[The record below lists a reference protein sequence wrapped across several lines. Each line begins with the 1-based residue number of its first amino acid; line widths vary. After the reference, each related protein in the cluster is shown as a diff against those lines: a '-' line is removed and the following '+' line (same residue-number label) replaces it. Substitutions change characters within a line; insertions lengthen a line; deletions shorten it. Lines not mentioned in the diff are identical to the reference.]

1 MKIIL
6 IVGGSHVQ
14 SWNEN
19 KHMNRNF
26 IIVIINR
33 LIAIFKKITR
43 SHGKDYEKRYFDT
56 LKNLQDLKFALD
68 ESNLVQIVDKH
79 ANVLYA
85 NAKFCL
91 LSEYSFQELEG
102 KNMRMLNSNFHS
114 KEFFQEL
121 WTTVT
126 QGRVWSGELRNK
138 TKTGKYFWVNTTIVP
153 FLDKDKKPFQYIV
166 IRNDITKSKE
176 NEKKLEYLSNVDGL
190 TALYNRRYFDSML
203 DYYWETL
210 SQKQNSLSVI
220 LFDVDYFKH
229 FNDTYGHILGDQC
242 LIDIS
247 YRVKDC
253 LSLNEAVCAR
263 YGGEEFAIILP
274 EKDLHEAYLLAEKIR
289 LGVEQLNIPHELSN
303 KNKCVTMSFGVASI
317 VPNQAMKPK
326 ELLESADRA
335 LYQAKDNGR
344 NTVALI

>member
-1 MKIIL
+1 
-6 IVGGSHVQ
+6 
-14 SWNEN
+14 
-19 KHMNRNF
+19 MN
-26 IIVIINR
+26 IVIIKR
-33 LIAIFKKITR
+33 LIAIFKRITR
-43 SHGKDYEKRYFDT
+43 SHKKDYEKRYFDT

-79 ANVLYA
+79 ANILYA
-85 NAKFCL
+85 NDKFCR

-114 KEFFQEL
+114 TEFFKDL

-126 QGRVWSGELRNK
+126 QGRVWSGEMRNK

-220 LFDVDYFKH
+220 LFDVDYFKC

-247 YRVKDC
+247 HQVKDC
-253 LSLNEAVCAR
+253 LSLYEAVCAR

-289 LGVEQLNIPHELSN
+289 LRVEQLNIPHELSI
-303 KNKCVTMSFGVASI
+303 KSKWVTLSLGVASI
-317 VPNQAMKPK
+317 IPNQVMKPK
-326 ELLESADRA
+326 ELLKSADRA

-344 NTVALI
+344 NTVALNDEKLFCLH